1 MKMSKDIF
9 VLFPTVGKTREQNE
23 EMFSAARDR
32 LFRAG
37 YLPIH
42 NVNGVIDGIAEH
54 ELALS
59 GIKSALLY
67 RISRDL
73 LSLSKCGSLYLCGEW
88 WDDEECVAVQSI
100 AERNGIEVVCEC

>member
-1 MKMSKDIF
+1 MSKDIF
-9 VLFPTVGKTREQNE
+9 VLFPTVGKTSEQNE
-23 EMFSAARDR
+23 EILSAANER
-32 LFRAG
+32 LFAAG
-37 YLPIH
+37 YLPTH
-42 NVNGVIDGIAEH
+42 NVNGLIDSVSEH

-73 LSLSKCGSLYLCGEW
+73 LSLSKCGRLYLCGEW

-100 AERNGIEVVCEC
+100 AGRNGIEVVCEC